1 MVNLD
6 IRNRCSVNTNL
17 EEDVFVGIK
26 CVDGD
31 VTINFPL
38 GFNISK
44 SNKELRKDILLLI
57 NTLSANTDKK
67 ESQIL
72 GHAKI
77 YEETKFPIQSYISII
92 RDYFER
98 GYFKEREMQY
108 IVSKRGKIDWNRTI
122 KKQKPYVQDNSVY
135 YLNFV
140 TKKNNINTDNMILLI
155 HEYCVYD
162 SFQKVGWLFPIKQL
176 PRPKIKFNKKLFISV
191 IREKLN
197 STYNDR
203 NRRLFNDML
212 SILKCMGDENA
223 KITYKYGTY
232 RFEYVWENMVDKVFG
247 IKNKEIYFPKT
258 SWEINGEKN
267 DNSALEPDTI
277 MLLKDDV
284 YVLDAKYY
292 KYGYTGQVS
301 HLPQSSSI
309 NKQITYGEYIDTK
322 DIFKI
327 IHGNNMKVYNAF
339 IMPFDSEEG
348 IFASSENN
356 KMIYIGEA
364 ESQWKTN
371 QKTYEKIQGIL
382 IDTKYL
388 MKINISKDD
397 KLIKEL
403 GRIIKYKIS

>member
-1 MVNLD
+1 MVDLD
-6 IRNRCSVNTNL
+6 IRNRCSVNTNFA
-17 EEDVFVGIK
+17 ENVFVGIK
-26 CVDGD
+26 CVNGD

-38 GFNISK
+38 GFNVSE
-44 SNKELRKDILLLI
+44 SNEELRKDIFLLI

-72 GHAKI
+72 GRTKI
-77 YEETKFPIQSYISII
+77 YEETKFPIQSYIAII

-98 GYFKEREMQY
+98 GYYKEREMQY
-108 IVSKRGKIDWNRTI
+108 AVSKKGKIDWNRTI
-122 KKQKPYVQDNSVY
+122 KTQKPYVQDNSAY
-135 YLNFV
+135 YLSFV
-140 TKKNNINTDNMILLI
+140 TKKNNINTDNMITLI

-162 SFQKVGWLFPIKQL
+162 SFQKVGWLFPIKKL
-176 PRPKIKFNKKLFISV
+176 PRPKIKFNEKLFISV

-223 KITYKYGTY
+223 PINYKYGTY
-232 RFEYVWENMVDKVFG
+232 RFEYIWENIIDKVFG

-258 SWEINGEKN
+258 SWKINGQKK

-284 YVLDAKYY
+284 YVLDSKYY
-292 KYGYTGQVS
+292 KYGYTAQIS

-309 NKQITYGEYIDTK
+309 NKQITYGEYIDTNY
-322 DIFKI
+322 IFKI
-327 IHGNNMKVYNAF
+327 IHGNDMKVYNAF
-339 IMPFDSEEG
+339 IMPFNSEKG
-348 IFASSENN
+348 IFATGENN
-356 KMIYIGEA
+356 KIIYIGEA
-364 ESQWKTN
+364 ESEWKTN
-371 QKTYEKIQGIL
+371 KKTYEKVHGIL

-397 KLIKEL
+397 KLIEEL
-403 GRIIKYKIS
+403 GRIIKYKIN